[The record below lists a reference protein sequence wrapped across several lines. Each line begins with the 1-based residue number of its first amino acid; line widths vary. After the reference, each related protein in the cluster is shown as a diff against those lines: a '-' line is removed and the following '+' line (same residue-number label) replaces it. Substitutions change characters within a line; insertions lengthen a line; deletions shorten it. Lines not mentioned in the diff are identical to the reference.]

1 LTDSGVKHGEET
13 QEDKA
18 PHPARQKK
26 GMTKATLAKKKK
38 KPASKPMPA
47 PVSPSPLLWEG
58 FGGKTKDR

>member
-1 LTDSGVKHGEET
+1 MAKKPKKTKRRT
-13 QEDKA
+13 
-18 PHPARQKK
+18 PARKKK

-38 KPASKPMPA
+38 KPASKPVPA